1 LLGFPRAHGLAGQ
14 RPGEAGIVII
24 LTMLVL
30 FVLLIVVYQ
39 VFMTAEV
46 ELEQA
51 RQHVI
56 SARYRSLAEACSLA
70 AQSALIID
78 LEDAAAAD
86 EGDEGGGDQAADPF
100 GGAASGD
107 DSGEDS
113 GQGTTAE
120 VVAETDSA
128 LDEWADPAAIAP
140 PLGEG
145 LSLFIEIIDEDSKI
159 NLLGLWTEDEER
171 REEWREVFERLLDKA
186 FEGTSLD
193 LSTADA
199 LDLMDDLDDWVVGD
213 RDLFGRREP
222 PELKLTDAQDAEAD
236 AIDTDII
243 ENEEVHFPLSLSE
256 LLMVDG
262 LLPAHLDGFVED
274 GEYYPGLRE
283 MITLWSHVELKA
295 EVVDEEDDEFFG
307 SPLGAPQADESSSD
321 PALARAVTSANGQIN
336 CNTALFVVLRA
347 LAPEDIPTSFL
358 EKVIEFRDMIETV
371 QDEIDSGVRVEWS
384 EDDVDGEAP
393 DLDEDDP
400 AYYVFQEP
408 EELFDKVAEQWDL
421 SIFTDEEERQKFIGR
436 LGVASEVFTIK
447 ILILDKE
454 ANRHAN
460 YRTVVW
466 RVGDEEQP
474 RCVVLRP
481 LEEYSDTRRLDEDY
495 PEALEQS
502 GEDRF
507 Y

>member
-1 LLGFPRAHGLAGQ
+1 MPGLAGR
-14 RPGEAGIVII
+14 RPGEAGIVLI

-56 SARYRSLAEACSLA
+56 TAQYRSLAEACSLA
-70 AQSALIID
+70 AQSALLID
-78 LEDAAAAD
+78 LEDAAAT
-86 EGDEGGGDQAADPF
+86 EEEGGGEAAPGGSSPF
-100 GGAASGD
+100 GDDGASQGSED
-107 DSGEDS
+107 GEGEGS
-113 GQGTTAE
+113 TAE
-120 VVAETDSA
+120 VIAKTDSD

-145 LSLFIEIIDEDSKI
+145 LSLFIEIVDEDSKI

-171 REEWREVFERLLDKA
+171 REEWRDIFERLLDKA

-193 LSTADA
+193 LTSSDA
-199 LDLMDDLDDWVVGD
+199 VDLMDVLDDWVVGD
-213 RDLFGRREP
+213 REMFGRREP

-236 AIDTDII
+236 EIDTDII
-243 ENEEVHFPLSLSE
+243 ENEEVHFPLSLTE

-274 GEYYPGLRE
+274 DEYYPGLRE
-283 MITLWSHVELKA
+283 MITIWSHLELKA
-295 EVVDEEDDEFFG
+295 EAVDEEDDEFFG
-307 SPLGAPQADESSSD
+307 SPLGDSEPDESEASD
-321 PALARAVTSANGQIN
+321 ELGTAGTVSNGQVN
-336 CNTALFVVLRA
+336 CNTALYAVLRA
-347 LAPEDIPTSFL
+347 LAPEDIPSSFL
-358 EKVIEFRDMIETV
+358 EKVIEFRDKLHTV
-371 QDEIDSGVRVEWS
+371 RDEIESGVRVEWT
-384 EDDVDGEAP
+384 EDLDDEEAQE
-393 DLDEDDP
+393 LDEDDP

-421 SIFTDEEERQKFIGR
+421 SVFTDEAEKQKFIGR
-436 LGVASEVFTIK
+436 LGVESEVFTIK
-447 ILILDKE
+447 ILILDVG
-454 ANRHAN
+454 ANRRASF
-460 YRTVVW
+460 RTVVW

-481 LEEYSDTRRLDEDY
+481 LEEYSETRRLEDF
-495 PEALEQS
+495 PEALEQT
-502 GEDRF
+502 GEARF